1 MSNKMTK
8 RMVSVL
14 DSRRDGDNLTFTVN
28 VRSDKTNSKMSV
40 QAVNASFN
48 ARIADMVTDLN
59 RSEETLAATS

>member
-28 VRSDKTNSKMSV
+28 VKSEKEDSKV
-40 QAVNASFN
+40 
-48 ARIADMVTDLN
+48 
-59 RSEETLAATS
+59 